1 MRRTCGEVSF
11 DSMAVTVTIYSAEEY
26 SHRQVVGLEVVG
38 QVDELDELEVVVLAP
53 SFVGL
58 RCAHVLQVDALVYLP
73 SSKGSRD
80 RVMACDR
87 KALDLH

>member
-1 MRRTCGEVSF
+1 
-11 DSMAVTVTIYSAEEY
+11 MAVAVNIYSAEGY

-38 QVDELDELEVVVLAP
+38 QVDELDELEAVVLAP

-58 RCAHVLQVDALVYLP
+58 RCAHVVQVDALVHLA
-73 SSKGSRD
+73 SGKGSRD

-87 KALDLH
+87 KPPEQYEGWGWGG